1 MSDFNALHVIEA
13 LRSGVPSRT
22 VGEYF
27 SEARPALTKKLRE
40 RLDAVR
46 ETGRSDGMIITGRY
60 GEGKTHFLNT
70 AFNMAFASNMVVSFV
85 SLGKETPIDKP
96 WALYRKLM
104 AGTYL
109 PNAAQPGF
117 RARLEELSAG
127 SAVTGDLLAYAAREL
142 ETDKLYYLLR
152 ALLGTQDDEER
163 NLFLA
168 DLEGD
173 FASAALIKRSYRR
186 ITGTPAKFNQSF
198 SKSRHW
204 MDYFAFISRLFRLLG
219 FDGWVI
225 LFDEAELIGRMGKRA
240 RAKSY
245 REMQRFLQPS
255 ARMERVFSL
264 FALSSSFAE
273 DVIDKKREFD
283 NAQSV
288 FADDT
293 EALRAAQFTL
303 QAMLNAPEL
312 APLNKTEV
320 MGIFRSIQDFHGRA
334 YDWRPDVPTE
344 SVYEATE
351 AGGYLL
357 RTKIRAAIEF
367 FDQLYQYGQVGKT
380 RIAALGR
387 ERFDEE
393 EEDTPELP
401 ELDDSL
407 SPEAREND

>member
-13 LRSGVPSRT
+13 LRSGVPSRA

-27 SEARPALTKKLRE
+27 SEARPALTRKLRE
-40 RLDAVR
+40 RLSAVR

-60 GEGKTHFLNT
+60 GEGKTHLLNT
-70 AFNMAFASNMVVSFV
+70 VFNMAFASNMAVSLV
-85 SLGKETPIDKP
+85 SLGKETPVDKP
-96 WALYRKLM
+96 WLLYRKLM

-127 SAVTGDLLAYAAREL
+127 SNVTGDLLAYAAREL
-142 ETDKLYYLLR
+142 ETDRLYYLLR

-173 FASAALIKRSYRR
+173 FVSAAIIKRGYRR
-186 ITGTPAKFNQSF
+186 IFGTPAKFNQTF
-198 SKSRHW
+198 GKTRHW
-204 MDYFAFISRLFRLLG
+204 MDYFAFVSHLFRLLG
-219 FDGWVI
+219 CDGWVI

-245 REMQRFLQPS
+245 REMQRFLNPS
-255 ARMERVFSL
+255 ARMEKVFSL

-273 DVIDKKREFD
+273 DVIDKKHEFD

-288 FADDT
+288 FSDDP
-293 EALRAAQFTL
+293 EALLATESTL
-303 QAMLNAPEL
+303 RAMLSAPEL
-312 APLNKTEV
+312 APLNKAEV
-320 MGIFRSIQDFHGRA
+320 LDILRSIQDFHGRA
-334 YDWRPDVPTE
+334 YDWRPEVSPE

-357 RTKIRAAIEF
+357 RTKIRGAIEF
-367 FDQLYQYGQVGKT
+367 FDQLYQYGQAGKT
-380 RIAALGR
+380 RISALGR

-393 EEDTPELP
+393 EEDSPELA
-401 ELDDSL
+401 DSQ
-407 SPEAREND
+407 EN

>member
-13 LRSGVPSRT
+13 LRSGVPSRA

-27 SEARPALTKKLRE
+27 SEARPALTKRLRE
-40 RLDAVR
+40 RMDAVR

-60 GEGKTHFLNT
+60 GEGKTHLLNT
-70 AFNMAFASNMVVSFV
+70 AFNMAFAANMAVSFV

-96 WALYRKLM
+96 WLLYRKLM
-104 AGTYL
+104 AATYL
-109 PNAAQPGF
+109 PNAVQPGF

-127 SAVTGDLLAYAAREL
+127 SAAAGDLLAYAAREL

-163 NLFLA
+163 NLFFA

-173 FASAALIKRSYRR
+173 FVSGALIKRSYRR
-186 ITGTPAKFNQSF
+186 IAGTPAKFNRTF
-198 SKSRHW
+198 SKTRHC
-204 MDYFAFISRLFRLLG
+204 MDYFAFASRLFRLLG
-219 FDGWVI
+219 CEGWVI

-255 ARMERVFSL
+255 ARLENVFSL

-288 FADDT
+288 FSDDP
-293 EALRAAQFTL
+293 ESLQAAQSVL
-303 QAMLNAPEL
+303 QTMLSAPEL
-312 APLNKTEV
+312 APLNKAETL
-320 MGIFRSIQDFHGRA
+320 GILRSVQDFHARA
-334 YDWRPDVPTE
+334 YDWRPDVSPE

-357 RTKIRAAIEF
+357 RTKIRGAIEF
-367 FDQLYQYGQVGKT
+367 FDQLYQYGQAGRT
-380 RIAALGR
+380 RIAALGQ

-393 EEDTPELP
+393 EEDAPEAP
-401 ELDDSL
+401 EPDDSV
-407 SPEAREND
+407 

>member
-13 LRSGVPSRT
+13 LRSGVPSRA

-27 SEARPALTKKLRE
+27 SEARPDLTKKLRK

-46 ETGRSDGMIITGRY
+46 ETGRPDGMIITGRY
-60 GEGKTHFLNT
+60 GEGKTHLLNT
-70 AFNMAFASNMVVSFV
+70 AFNMAFASNMVASFV
-85 SLGKETPIDKP
+85 SLGKETPMDKP

-109 PNAAQPGF
+109 PNARQPGF

-127 SAVTGDLLAYAAREL
+127 SSVTGDLLAYAAREL

-173 FASAALIKRSYRR
+173 FASLALIKRSYRR
-186 ITGTPAKFNQSF
+186 IIGTPAKFNQSF

-204 MDYFAFISRLFRLLG
+204 MDYFAFVSRLFRLLG
-219 FDGWVI
+219 YEGWVI

-245 REMQRFLQPS
+245 REMYRFLHPS
-255 ARMERVFSL
+255 ARMEKVFSL

-288 FADDT
+288 FSDDA
-293 EALRAAQFTL
+293 EALRAAQSTL
-303 QAMLNAPEL
+303 DAMLNAPEL
-312 APLNKTEV
+312 APLNKAEV
-320 MGIFRSIQDFHGRA
+320 MGILRSIQDFHGRA
-334 YDWRPDVPTE
+334 YDWRPDVSTE

-380 RIAALGR
+380 RIAALGP

-393 EEDTPELP
+393 EED
-401 ELDDSL
+401 D
-407 SPEAREND
+407 AR

>member
-1 MSDFNALHVIEA
+1 
-13 LRSGVPSRT
+13 
-22 VGEYF
+22 
-27 SEARPALTKKLRE
+27 
-40 RLDAVR
+40 
-46 ETGRSDGMIITGRY
+46 
-60 GEGKTHFLNT
+60 
-70 AFNMAFASNMVVSFV
+70 
-85 SLGKETPIDKP
+85 
-96 WALYRKLM
+96 
-104 AGTYL
+104 
-109 PNAAQPGF
+109 
-117 RARLEELSAG
+117 
-127 SAVTGDLLAYAAREL
+127 LLAYAAHEL

-173 FASAALIKRSYRR
+173 FVSVALIKRSYRR
-186 ITGTPAKFNQSF
+186 IHGAPAKFNQSF

-204 MDYFAFISRLFRLLG
+204 MDYFAFASHLFRLLG
-219 FDGWVI
+219 CEGWVI

-245 REMQRFLQPS
+245 REIQRFLHPS
-255 ARMERVFSL
+255 ARMEKVFSL

-283 NAQSV
+283 NAQGV
-288 FADDT
+288 FSDDA
-293 EALRAAQFTL
+293 EALRAAQSTL
-303 QAMLNAPEL
+303 DAMLNAPEL
-312 APLNKTEV
+312 APLNKAEV
-320 MGIFRSIQDFHGRA
+320 MGILRSIQDFHGRA
-334 YDWRPDVPTE
+334 YDWHPDVSAE

-367 FDQLYQYGQVGKT
+367 FDQLYQYGEAGKT

-393 EEDTPELP
+393 DEDTPEP
-401 ELDDSL
+401 DDSV
-407 SPEAREND
+407 SGDAQDRD

>member
-13 LRSGVPSRT
+13 LRSGVPSRA

-60 GEGKTHFLNT
+60 GEGKTHLLNT
-70 AFNMAFASNMVVSFV
+70 AFNMAFAANMAVSFV

-109 PNAAQPGF
+109 PNAGQPGF

-127 SAVTGDLLAYAAREL
+127 SSVTGDLLAYAAHEL

-173 FASAALIKRSYRR
+173 FVSVALIKRSYRR
-186 ITGTPAKFNQSF
+186 IYGAPAKFNQSF

-204 MDYFAFISRLFRLLG
+204 MDYFAFASHLFRLLG
-219 FDGWVI
+219 CEGWVI

-245 REMQRFLQPS
+245 REIQRF
-255 ARMERVFSL
+255 
-264 FALSSSFAE
+264 
-273 DVIDKKREFD
+273 
-283 NAQSV
+283 
-288 FADDT
+288 
-293 EALRAAQFTL
+293 
-303 QAMLNAPEL
+303 
-312 APLNKTEV
+312 
-320 MGIFRSIQDFHGRA
+320 
-334 YDWRPDVPTE
+334 
-344 SVYEATE
+344 
-351 AGGYLL
+351 
-357 RTKIRAAIEF
+357 
-367 FDQLYQYGQVGKT
+367 
-380 RIAALGR
+380 
-387 ERFDEE
+387 
-393 EEDTPELP
+393 
-401 ELDDSL
+401 
-407 SPEAREND
+407 